1 MTQRI
6 KQDPTRNAFRDA
18 LKAPAGTST
27 MRAKP
32 LGTWLM
38 AGSAASAEAF
48 GHAGFDWL
56 LIDMEHVPLEFTD
69 VLHLLQAVDCGGAA
83 PIVRL
88 AKTDPTLAKRA
99 LDMGAPTLM
108 FPFVQSVEEA
118 RAAVASTKFPPLG
131 TRGFAAMHRAS
142 RYGTWSEFG
151 RRANEATAC
160 ILQLET
166 PEAIAQLE
174 AIAAVPGV
182 DALFVGP
189 GDLSAAMGKIG
200 NLADADVRAALADC
214 ARRAN
219 AIGMPIGIVGPT
231 PAMVR
236 EFIEMGYD
244 FVAIASDMGMM
255 MRQANA
261 FIAELTQTQVAA
273 DAGGPY

>member
-1 MTQRI
+1 MANRI

-18 LKAPAGTST
+18 LKNPADST

-32 LGTWLM
+32 LGSWLM
-38 AGSAASAEAF
+38 SGSVASAEAF

-56 LIDMEHVPLEFTD
+56 LIDMEHAPLEFTD
-69 VLHLLQAVDCGGAA
+69 VLHQLQAVTCGGAA
-83 PIVRL
+83 PIVRI
-88 AKTDPTLAKRA
+88 ARNDAALAKRA

-108 FPFVQSVEEA
+108 FPYVQSPEEA
-118 RAAVASTKFPPLG
+118 RAAVASIKFPPLG

-151 RRANEATAC
+151 TRANEATAC
-160 ILQLET
+160 IVQLET
-166 PEAIAQLE
+166 PEAVAQLE

-200 NLADADVRAALADC
+200 NLADAEVRAALADC

-244 FVAIASDMGMM
+244 YVAIASDMGMM

-261 FIAELTQTQVAA
+261 FIAELDQVKASA
-273 DAGGPY
+273 NAGGPY

>member
-1 MTQRI
+1 MANRI

-18 LKAPAGTST
+18 LKHKDGST

-38 AGSAASAEAF
+38 SGSVASAEAF

-56 LIDMEHVPLEFTD
+56 VIDMEHAPLEFTD
-69 VLHLLQAVDCGGAA
+69 VLHMLQAVECGGAA
-83 PIVRL
+83 PIVRI
-88 AKTDPTLAKRA
+88 ARNDATLAKRA

-108 FPFVQSVEEA
+108 FPYVQSPEEA

-151 RRANEATAC
+151 TRANEATAC
-160 ILQLET
+160 IVQLET
-166 PEAIAQLE
+166 PEAVAQLE

-200 NLADADVRAALADC
+200 NLADPEVRAALADC

-231 PAMVR
+231 PSMVR
-236 EFIEMGYD
+236 EFVEMGYD
-244 FVAIASDMGMM
+244 YVAIASDMGMM

-261 FIAELTQTQVAA
+261 FIAELDQVKANA
-273 DAGGPY
+273 NAGGPY

>member
-1 MTQRI
+1 MTSKI

-18 LKAPAGTST
+18 LHHSADSS

-38 AGSAASAEAF
+38 SGSVATAEAF

-56 LIDMEHVPLEFTD
+56 LIDMEHAPLEFTD
-69 VLHLLQAVDCGGAA
+69 VLHMLQAVDCGGAA

-88 AKTDPTLAKRA
+88 ARSDATLAKRA
-99 LDMGAPTLM
+99 LDMGASTLM
-108 FPFVQSVEEA
+108 FPYVQNPEEA
-118 RAAVASTKFPPLG
+118 RSAVAAIKFPPQG

-151 RRANEATAC
+151 IRANEATAC
-160 ILQLET
+160 IVQLET
-166 PEAIAQLE
+166 PEAVGQLE

-189 GDLSAAMGKIG
+189 GDLSAAMGHIG
-200 NLADADVRAALADC
+200 NLTNPDVRAVLADC

-236 EFIEMGYD
+236 EFGEMGYD
-244 FVAIASDMGMM
+244 YVAIASDMGMA

-261 FIAELTQTQVAA
+261 FIAEFDQVKANA
-273 DAGGPY
+273 NAGGPY